1 MSALIFLLVLF
12 VLVLVHE
19 FGHYF
24 IAKRTGMRVDEFGIG
39 FPPKLFG
46 IKGKETEYTFNALPL
61 GGFVKIYGE
70 NGEEDVKDTE
80 RRAFSNKSKLA
91 QAAVLIAGVTANVL
105 FAWFLFTVAYVHGV
119 EGVVREESAAPGAH
133 LTVFVVQQGSP
144 AEKAGLKPGDRI
156 VGVENVGAG
165 TQSQIMTPSEVS
177 TLISASKDQE
187 LKINF
192 TRAGKAEEVLVV
204 PVEMGEGEDM
214 RVRIGIQMN
223 LVALETYPLPTAVK
237 MGFSD
242 TLSGLKGIVGG
253 LWGLL
258 RDSFKGEADLSSV
271 AGPVGIA
278 GLAGDASRFG
288 FSALM
293 VFTAFISLNL
303 AVINLLPLPALDGGR
318 LIMVAIEAI
327 MKRPIPHGIAW
338 RVNAF
343 GFLSLLALM
352 AFVTY
357 HDILKLIA

>member
-70 NGEEDVKDTE
+70 NGEDDIKDTE

-91 QAAVLIAGVTANVL
+91 QSAVLVAGVTANVL
-105 FAWFLFTVAYVHGV
+105 FAWFLFTAAYMHGV
-119 EGVVREESAAPGAH
+119 EGVVREDVAAPGAH
-133 LTVFVVQQGSP
+133 LTVFYVQPGSP
-144 AEKAGLKPGDRI
+144 ADAVGLKPGDRI
-156 VGVENVGAG
+156 VGVENIGAG
-165 TQSQIMTPSEVS
+165 IQSKIMTPTDVTLLIAES
-177 TLISASKDQE
+177 TDQE
-187 LKINF
+187 LKISY
-192 TRAGKAEEVLVV
+192 TRSGKAGEVKVV
-204 PVEMGEGEDM
+204 PVLMGDGAES
-214 RVRIGIQMN
+214 RARIGIQMN
-223 LVALETYPLPTAVK
+223 LVALENYSLPTALSK
-237 MGFSD
+237 GFHD
-242 TLSGLKGIVGG
+242 TIYGLKGIVGG

-258 RDSFKGEADLSSV
+258 RDSVKGEADLSSV

-303 AVINLLPLPALDGGR
+303 AVINMLPLPALDGGR
-318 LIMVAIEAI
+318 LIMVLIEAL

-343 GFLSLLALM
+343 GFISLLALM

-357 HDILKLIA
+357 HDILKLLA